1 MNTKEKYR
9 FISAPYII
17 DRKLYKYYS
26 NTKYAVDCIRNRRIH
41 LDDPRSF
48 NDPFDAAFHCAK
60 ISTLAL
66 YDSELIL
73 AKKFLNYICFTKEE
87 NRGIHHQEIVIEYS
101 NIMPQLLLH
110 LSDDSIERP
119 VIETI
124 KKIYNY
130 LNTKT
135 FSLEEFINAIDKGF
149 IEDKRV
155 MKLNCKIS
163 CFSEIWDSILMWSYY
178 ANNHSGICI
187 EFDMSKLDR
196 NDELTSQIYR
206 GMSKVQYSPIRADV
220 QYLNT
225 PTSGLNFLATKA
237 DVWSHEHEWRLI
249 CETEMEYLPF
259 DCVSNVYIGVNYD
272 VLTSEYKE
280 LVNAVNTYEGL
291 SIKKC
296 KLSFERY
303 QIECEETYN
312 SYIKT
317 YLDKIKYDKESNHA

>member
-48 NDPFDAAFHCAK
+48 NDPFDAALHCAK

-66 YDSELIL
+66 NDSELIL
-73 AKKFLNYICFTKEE
+73 AKKFFNYICFTKEE
-87 NRGIHHQEIVIEYS
+87 NRGIHHREIVIEYS

-110 LSDDSIERP
+110 LSDDSNERP

-135 FSLEEFINAIDKGF
+135 FSLEEFIDAIDKGF

-187 EFDMSKLDR
+187 EFDMSKLDK

-206 GMSKVQYSPIRADV
+206 GMSKVQYSPSKEIDTPALYKGVLEVDEVAD
-220 QYLNT
+220 T
-225 PTSGLNFLATKA
+225 F
-237 DVWSHEHEWRLI
+237 I
-249 CETEMEYLPF
+249 
-259 DCVSNVYIGVNYD
+259 
-272 VLTSEYKE
+272 
-280 LVNAVNTYEGL
+280 
-291 SIKKC
+291 
-296 KLSFERY
+296 
-303 QIECEETYN
+303 
-312 SYIKT
+312 
-317 YLDKIKYDKESNHA
+317 YLDGFKKGNVFINGFNIGRYFNRGPQRSLYVPAPLLKQGENIIEVFDLQGSSDLTVTFKDIEDLG